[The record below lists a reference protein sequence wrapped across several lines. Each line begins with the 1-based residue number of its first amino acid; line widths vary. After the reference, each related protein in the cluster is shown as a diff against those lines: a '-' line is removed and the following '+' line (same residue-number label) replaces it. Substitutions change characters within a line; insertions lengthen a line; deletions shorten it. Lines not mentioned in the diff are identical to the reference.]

1 MHKRKQELFMQSAA
15 ILFIIVS
22 FMSLAVIR
30 CSDRE
35 RINGFYLAFLLL
47 LILLFFASVL
57 FCYKEKKELACTDRS
72 GNGWDPN
79 RYLYL
84 FAVIFLILRFSQFS
98 LLPRWDSGTYFYCIQ
113 AACQEFDFTLASFLQ
128 LFRFAGHISYG
139 CGLFWAIGYYLFPDS
154 FTGIYFINLLLS
166 LAAFFMTYGLLKNIV
181 PAAHKMVLAL
191 GTFVIWCQPMNL
203 GIFHEITPD
212 FGVMIFLVYL
222 AYFHMRRQYILMAF
236 SALMLMTAKETGVV
250 CAAGYCMGYLIYLL
264 IYAEETGVRRFRSIF
279 KDRLAVIMICLG
291 MLGVCGMV
299 YIVFIQGSGW
309 GSNYMKDHYGGL
321 FNVFAFNV
329 SYIWLKIKTLF
340 FMNFYWVWL
349 LVITVCL
356 IAVIRK
362 KSISETLKNQ
372 GETAGILGAAAAF
385 AIFSILYVT
394 YNSPRYN
401 LCMEYSLAFI
411 GVLLFFMAY
420 DSVPR
425 VIMSGA
431 LGIVLLMMLGEAYVT
446 IDPVTKAIFPVVHT
460 GSAFPMVSAG
470 WEYNPSLKATITV
483 YNHQYR
489 YLDQAYDEVLETIDY
504 NPDLDLVLWGA
515 YERGVR
521 AVGIDG
527 WTVRYFWDTE
537 EKKRTMYENPNTC
550 QINPV
555 FQKDFDELYE
565 NGMLKENAVW
575 IFTPHFEENEVLLYS
590 ELRKYYHI
598 DEKRREAG
606 TEYGGKVYYYEMQ
619 LR

>member
-1 MHKRKQELFMQSAA
+1 
-15 ILFIIVS
+15 
-22 FMSLAVIR
+22 
-30 CSDRE
+30 
-35 RINGFYLAFLLL
+35 
-47 LILLFFASVL
+47 
-57 FCYKEKKELACTDRS
+57 
-72 GNGWDPN
+72 
-79 RYLYL
+79 
-84 FAVIFLILRFSQFS
+84 
-98 LLPRWDSGTYFYCIQ
+98 
-113 AACQEFDFTLASFLQ
+113 
-128 LFRFAGHISYG
+128 
-139 CGLFWAIGYYLFPDS
+139 
-154 FTGIYFINLLLS
+154 
-166 LAAFFMTYGLLKNIV
+166 
-181 PAAHKMVLAL
+181 
-191 GTFVIWCQPMNL
+191 
-203 GIFHEITPD
+203 
-212 FGVMIFLVYL
+212 
-222 AYFHMRRQYILMAF
+222 MAF

-250 CAAGYCMGYLIYLL
+250 CTAGYCMGYLIYLL
-264 IYAEETGVRRFRSIF
+264 IFAEETGVRRFRSIF
-279 KDRLAVIMICLG
+279 KDRLAVIMICFG

-349 LVITVCL
+349 LVIAVCL
-356 IAVIRK
+356 IVVIRK
-362 KSISETLKNQ
+362 KRISETLKNQ
-372 GETAGILGAAAAF
+372 GEVAGILGAAAAF
-385 AIFSILYVT
+385 AIFSILYLI
-394 YNSPRYN
+394 YNNPRYN

-420 DSVPR
+420 DCEYY

-431 LGIVLLMMLGEAYVT
+431 LSVVLLMMLGEAYVT

-460 GSAFPMVSAG
+460 GSAFPMVSVG

-527 WTVRYFWDTE
+527 WTVRYFWDME

-555 FQKDFDELYE
+555 YQKDFDELYE

-598 DEKRREAG
+598 DEERREAG